1 MLFGQV
7 SLNEGTVLSEKK
19 SKRYFLT
26 AIHDVMPIRVVPPNN
41 AKHLRTKNK
50 AYFTQKH
57 GSLCLG
63 TPTVLSYPLKVNQFL
78 NSFLVSSKP
87 NVFLVRRAKPFLQ
100 VYKKLTIS
108 SIVCP
113 VWLIVLV
120 YEIRIYLLLLS
131 LNFRDIKTYLLDV
144 FMGRELSFN
153 LAAVVNYTFAFDHV
167 TFKNH
172 EKRLRKEDS

>member
-1 MLFGQV
+1 MKEGCCLKIIKMLLLNNNTWRYGDQGSAPKQREAFAYKQQ
-7 SLNEGTVLSEKK
+7 SLFHN
-19 SKRYFLT
+19 
-26 AIHDVMPIRVVPPNN
+26 
-41 AKHLRTKNK
+41 
-50 AYFTQKH
+50 
-57 GSLCLG
+57 G
-63 TPTVLSYPLKVNQFL
+63 TPTVLAYPLKVNQFL

-120 YEIRIYLLLLS
+120 YENRIYLLLLS
-131 LNFRDIKTYLLDV
+131 LNFRDIKTHLLDV

-172 EKRLRKEDS
+172 VKRLRKEDS